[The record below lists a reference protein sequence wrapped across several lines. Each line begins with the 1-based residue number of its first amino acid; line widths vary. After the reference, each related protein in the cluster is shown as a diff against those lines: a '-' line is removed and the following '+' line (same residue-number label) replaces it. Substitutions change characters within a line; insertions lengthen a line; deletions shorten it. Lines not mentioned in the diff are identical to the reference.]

1 MEILFN
7 DWTISTVQHSQIKQF
22 DDHYHEIR
30 ITGDIPAEYSWDL
43 LVHAENYQG
52 EFENII
58 SLSTSEDSLSSTL
71 SANDLAE
78 NGWYTVQLRGISTA
92 DSSICRHTNLVSF
105 YVDKSLSG
113 DLTWPALPTE
123 FSQCEARI
131 KSVASHPP
139 IPDENGFWK
148 IWNSETSTYQST
160 LYPVGLQGLQGQPGE
175 KGAPGI
181 AGMQGPQGEMGP
193 QGPAGPQGVT
203 GAIGPQGPAGPQGA
217 TGAAGKSA
225 YASAQDGGYTGTEAQ
240 FNTDLATVSGKI
252 GDAPSDGNQYARKDG
267 AWAVVQGGDAV
278 NSVNGKTG
286 AVVLNADDVNSAPVW
301 QSTVTYA
308 ENAYCVHNGYLWH
321 NTSGASTTGVEPGTN
336 YNVWN
341 VAYSNPN
348 LLDNPW
354 FTVNQRGKNSYTGN
368 GYTVDR
374 WTTNN
379 CSVIVSTDGVTI
391 APPSGSSNDALFIQ
405 YLPDEIWYAISG
417 KTTTLSVELTD
428 GTIYKYTGIFPSYH
442 TFSEGQHTGVGDGWH
457 FNIYAQTNIAYI
469 RIFAGASAAALSVRA
484 VKLELGSIS
493 TLAND
498 IAPNYADELMKCQW
512 YFRPIFTGPDDT
524 GYMLKIHKPSIG
536 ELLLDTYF
544 EMRAKPVLIEVGL
557 PRVVYQTAT
566 NTDQVTTSYDVLA
579 SSGNAKNRQFI
590 LLTNPAFSSAV
601 SAEIDIAGQN
611 SDNGWFWSADL

>member
-7 DWTISTVQHSQIKQF
+7 DWTISIVQHSQIKQF

-52 EFENII
+52 EFDNII

-308 ENAYCVHNGYLWH
+308 AGVYCIHGGYLWH
-321 NTSGASTTGVEPGTN
+321 NTSGAASTGVEPGTN

-341 VAYSNPN
+341 VTYSNEN
-348 LLDNPW
+348 MLDNPW
-354 FTVNQRGKNSYTGN
+354 FTVNQRGRAIYASETSHY

-374 WTTNN
+374 WRKSNPG
-379 CSVIVSTDGVTI
+379 STLEVKNGYIEFT
-391 APPSGSSNDALFIQ
+391 ASNSWQNFSELFEF
-405 YLPDEIWYAISG
+405 DNSYANELC
-417 KTTTLSVELTD
+417 TLSVECASDESTPQRVYCLMKDELDNIIKGWVFTPS
-428 GTIYKYTGIFPSYH
+428 GVKTIYTTLLRMPNNAETITLRFGCTEDGDYGKKTKYY
-442 TFSEGQHTGVGDGWH
+442 
-457 FNIYAQTNIAYI
+457 
-469 RIFAGASAAALSVRA
+469 R
-484 VKLELGSIS
+484 VKLEKGEVS

-498 IAPNYADELMKCQW
+498 TAPNYAEELAKCQR
-512 YFRPIFTGPDDT
+512 YFQIFKTESLRKTDKDDFRPV
-524 GYMLKIHKPSIG
+524 
-536 ELLLDTYF
+536 
-544 EMRAKPVLIEVGL
+544 MRV
-557 PRVVYQTAT
+557 
-566 NTDQVTTSYDVLA
+566 
-579 SSGNAKNRQFI
+579 
-590 LLTNPAFSSAV
+590 NPATSTITVGGVTYYA
-601 SAEIDIAGQN
+601 A
-611 SDNGWFWSADL
+611 SADL

>member
-175 KGAPGI
+175 KGDKGEKGEKGDTGA
-181 AGMQGPQGEMGP
+181 QGQTGATGATGP
-193 QGPAGPQGVT
+193 QGPIGPTGPQGVQGEKGET
-203 GAIGPQGPAGPQGA
+203 GEQGPTGPQGA
-217 TGAAGKSA
+217 AGPTGNGISSIAKISGTGAPGTTDTYRITYTNGNHFDFNVYNGA
-225 YASAQDGGYTGTEAQ
+225 DGQ
-240 FNTDLATVSGKI
+240 
-252 GDAPSDGNQYARKDG
+252 G
-267 AWAVVQGGDAV
+267 AVL
-278 NSVNGKTG
+278 SVNGETG
-286 AVVLNADDVNSAPVW
+286 NVLV
-301 QSTVTYA
+301 
-308 ENAYCVHNGYLWH
+308 
-321 NTSGASTTGVEPGTN
+321 
-336 YNVWN
+336 
-341 VAYSNPN
+341 SNEN

-354 FTVNQRGKNSYTGN
+354 FTVNQRGATTYTVGAY
-368 GYTVDR
+368 GVDR
-374 WTTNN
+374 WKLISGSATVTENGIQLNGTLRQIREFSVGAATHASVKMYSGAATATYDDTTKYFD
-379 CSVIVSTDGVTI
+379 IVS
-391 APPSGSSNDALFIQ
+391 SG
-405 YLPDEIWYAISG
+405 
-417 KTTTLSVELTD
+417 
-428 GTIYKYTGIFPSYH
+428 GI
-442 TFSEGQHTGVGDGWH
+442 
-457 FNIYAQTNIAYI
+457 
-469 RIFAGASAAALSVRA
+469 VRA
-484 VKLELGSIS
+484 AKLEVGTVS
-493 TLAND
+493 TITQD
-498 IAPNYADELMKCQW
+498 VAPNYTDELRRCQ
-512 YFRPIFTGPDDT
+512 R
-524 GYMLKIHKPSIG
+524 
-536 ELLLDTYF
+536 YF
-544 EMRAKPVLIEVGL
+544 EKVVIRNFQNGISPSGYFHPFLTVYHTKKRAKP
-557 PRVVYQTAT
+557 
-566 NTDQVTTSYDVLA
+566 S
-579 SSGNAKNRQFI
+579 
-590 LLTNPAFSSAV
+590 LTWELS
-601 SAEIDIAGQN
+601 Q
-611 SDNGWFWSADL
+611 SDNVQRYTVFQNAGETVITTGFVPIDNSNVEGYWYGNLLIDADL